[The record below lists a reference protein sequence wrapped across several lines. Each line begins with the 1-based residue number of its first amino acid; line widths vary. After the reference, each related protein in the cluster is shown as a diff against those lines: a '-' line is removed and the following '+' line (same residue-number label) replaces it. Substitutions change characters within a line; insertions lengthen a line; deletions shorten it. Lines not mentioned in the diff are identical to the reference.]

1 MNASSQLPL
10 TEAIHLKISAPLF
23 KALQRLAK
31 KEDSSIN
38 SIAVKVLEAGVL
50 HGENSDA
57 SSDEGYIGHF
67 HLAASH

>member
-23 KALQRLAK
+23 KALQRFAK

-50 HGENSDA
+50 EHGEKF
-57 SSDEGYIGHF
+57 GHF
-67 HLAASH
+67 QLAISR